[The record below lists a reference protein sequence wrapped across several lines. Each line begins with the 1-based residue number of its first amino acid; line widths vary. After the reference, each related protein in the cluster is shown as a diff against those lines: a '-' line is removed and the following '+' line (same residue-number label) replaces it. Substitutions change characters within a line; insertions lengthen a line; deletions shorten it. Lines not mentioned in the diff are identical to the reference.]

1 MRFIDE
7 RSKTTTAFEKIKEGE
22 VFFCEDIGEYENVPY
37 IKIFNIID
45 EDGQWNNAV
54 CLTDG
59 VPIFFE
65 QSEAVIKCG
74 ACLKIY

>member
-1 MRFIDE
+1 MRFVDE

-45 EDGQWNNAV
+45 EDGDIFNAV
-54 CLTDG
+54 NLFDGQVVCIASDEEVEKCQASLT
-59 VPIFFE
+59 VR
-65 QSEAVIKCG
+65 
-74 ACLKIY
+74 